1 MRIYHDIKF
10 KSQMFYGKS
19 SFISI
24 LRVLFSDGSLAIV
37 LYRITQFLFKYRLGF
52 VGYFFQLLNKYLN
65 GCVIGGK
72 AEFDTGF
79 VLMHPHGV
87 IINSEVKGG
96 KNIVIESG
104 VVIGAA
110 RNGLPVEA
118 PYLKNNIFIG
128 SGAKI
133 LGGISIG
140 NHVNI
145 GANAVVLQNVPD
157 NSTAV
162 GVPARIIEK
171 K

>member
-1 MRIYHDIKF
+1 
-10 KSQMFYGKS
+10 
-19 SFISI
+19 
-24 LRVLFSDGSLAIV
+24 
-37 LYRITQFLFKYRLGF
+37 
-52 VGYFFQLLNKYLN
+52 
-65 GCVIGGK
+65 
-72 AEFDTGF
+72 
-79 VLMHPHGV
+79 
-87 IINSEVKGG
+87 SEVKGG